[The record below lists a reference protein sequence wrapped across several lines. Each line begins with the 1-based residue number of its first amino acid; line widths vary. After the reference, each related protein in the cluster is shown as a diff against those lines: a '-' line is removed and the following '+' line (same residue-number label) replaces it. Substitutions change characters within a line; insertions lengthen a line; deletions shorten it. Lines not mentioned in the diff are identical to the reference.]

1 MLLSAIVSILF
12 LLCAI
17 AAATHAL
24 LSKRDSK
31 SALGWVAC
39 CLFIP
44 FAGPFIYLIFGINRI
59 EAKARELFDED
70 HPQPNTKLGI
80 DHKQQLPR
88 FSIIGKSVTGK
99 EALPYKE
106 YEILENGEALFPRM
120 LQEIDAA
127 KQTVFLAS
135 YIFQNDSTG
144 KQFLNALIN
153 AKNRGVD
160 VRIIVDGLGAIL
172 YPPRIGKSLADAKLN
187 VRYFDPARLVPP
199 SLHINLRN
207 HRKLLIIDQRIGF
220 TGGQNITDRHLREL
234 QDNRKVALDLHFSF
248 SGESAEELQQAFLRD
263 WTSCGQ
269 ESAITPALP
278 PPAHKSRNNGGL
290 ARVVLDGPNE
300 NLDRLN
306 ELLLGVFSLAEKR
319 IWIMTPYFLPGFELL
334 GALIAA
340 RHRGVDVKI
349 LLPEKTNIHF
359 TQWATEHGLQHIVSR
374 GLTVLLQPA
383 PFIHTKAII
392 IDDSYSLIGSA
403 NLDPRSLRLNF
414 EIGVEV
420 FSKSF
425 NNDLE
430 SYFQNKLICSSRLSV
445 SKLREKPFVIRVR
458 NALAWLFTPYL

>member
-1 MLLSAIVSILF
+1 MLLNGLISIL
-12 LLCAI
+12 LLFCSI

-59 EAKARELFDED
+59 EAKARELFDEE
-70 HPQPNTKLGI
+70 HPAADKFSAKGSKT
-80 DHKQQLPR
+80 HLPR
-88 FSIIGKSVTGK
+88 FSVIGKSVAGK

-106 YEILENGEALFPRM
+106 FEILENGEELFPRM
-120 LQEIDAA
+120 LEEIDAA
-127 KQTVFLAS
+127 KHSVLLSS
-135 YIFQNDSTG
+135 YIFQNDSIG
-144 KQFLNALIN
+144 KLFLSALTK

-160 VRIIVDGLGAIL
+160 VRVIVDGLAAIL
-172 YPPRIGKSLADAKLN
+172 YPPKIVKSLAKAKLN
-187 VRYFDPARLVPP
+187 VRYFDPAKLLPP
-199 SLHINLRN
+199 SLHINMRN
-207 HRKLLIIDQRIGF
+207 HRKLLVIDQRIGF
-220 TGGQNITDRHLREL
+220 TGGQNITDRHLSKL
-234 QDNRKVALDLHFSF
+234 DGNRKKALDLHFSF
-248 SGESAEELQQAFLRD
+248 SGDSARELQRAFLRD
-263 WTSCGQ
+263 WASCGG
-269 ESAITPALP
+269 ETPITLP
-278 PPAHKSRNNGGL
+278 MPPLAADDRADNGL
-290 ARVVLDGPNE
+290 TRVILDGPNE

-319 IWIMTPYFLPGFELL
+319 IWIMTPYFLPGFELV

-340 RHRGVDVKI
+340 KHRGVDVRI
-349 LLPEKTNIHF
+349 LLPAKTNIHF

-374 GLTVLLQPA
+374 GLNVFLQPA

-420 FSKSF
+420 FSEKF
-425 NNDLE
+425 NNKLE
-430 SYFQNKLICSSRLSV
+430 VYFINKLIPSAKLDLSG
-445 SKLREKPFVIRVR
+445 LQTKPFAIRIR

>member
-1 MLLSAIVSILF
+1 MQLSGLISTLL
-12 LLCAI
+12 LLCSI

-59 EAKARELFDED
+59 EAKARELFDEER
-70 HPQPNTKLGI
+70 PLTVKLSTSGA
-80 DHKQQLPR
+80 KTLLPK
-88 FSIIGKSVTGK
+88 FSMIGKSVTGK
-99 EALPYKE
+99 EALPYQKF
-106 YEILENGEALFPRM
+106 EILENGDELFPRM
-120 LQEIDAA
+120 IEEIESA
-127 KQTVFLAS
+127 KQSVFLSS
-135 YIFQNDSTG
+135 YIFHNDRTG
-144 KQFLNALIN
+144 NLFLDALIK
-153 AKNRGVD
+153 AKTRGAD

-172 YPPRIGKSLADAKLN
+172 YPPKIGKSLAKANLN
-187 VRYFDPARLVPP
+187 VRYFDPARLLPP
-199 SLHINLRN
+199 SLHINMRN
-207 HRKLLIIDQRIGF
+207 HRKLLVIDQRIGF
-220 TGGQNITDRHLREL
+220 TGGQNITDRHLSKLEG
-234 QDNRKVALDLHFSF
+234 NHKKALDLHFSF
-248 SGESAEELQQAFLRD
+248 RGESAQELQRAFLRD
-263 WTSCGQ
+263 WASCGQ
-269 ESAITPALP
+269 PEPMLP
-278 PPAHKSRNNGGL
+278 SINLPDSERGADNDL
-290 ARVVLDGPNE
+290 ARVILDGPNE

-319 IWIMTPYFLPGFELL
+319 IWIMTPYFLPGFELV

-340 RHRGVDVKI
+340 KHRGVDVKI
-349 LLPEKTNIHF
+349 VLPEKTNIHF

-374 GLTVLLQPA
+374 GLNVFLQPA

-420 FSKSF
+420 FSENF
-425 NNDLE
+425 NNELE
-430 SYFQNKLICSSRLSV
+430 SYFQNKLIRSD
-445 SKLREKPFVIRVR
+445 KLLLGDLRAKPFVIRIR